1 MGRLK
6 KSFKPEHEMRKK
18 IDKAIRVLDLQREKL
33 NQVRARL
40 ERKDKH
46 YFNKAVKALATHK
59 KKKAI
64 VYANEMAE
72 VRKALKS
79 INQTKLAIEQISL
92 RLSTVK
98 DIGDIVTTI
107 APATSILRTVR
118 GNLSDVLP
126 KADEQFGVITELL
139 GSILFEAGQMG
150 GLTINFSAANFEA
163 EKILNKA
170 EAQVEKEIK
179 ARLPSVP
186 SVVEKEEISL

>member
-1 MGRLK
+1 MSRLK

-18 IDKAIRVLDLQREKL
+18 IDKTIRVLDLQREKL
-33 NQVRARL
+33 DQVRARL

-59 KKKAI
+59 KKKAV

-126 KADEQFGVITELL
+126 KADEQFGIITELL
-139 GSILFEAGQMG
+139 GSILFEVGQMG

-179 ARLPSVP
+179 AQLPSVP

>member
-1 MGRLK
+1 MSRLK

-18 IDKAIRVLDLQREKL
+18 IDKTIRVLDLQREKL
-33 NQVRARL
+33 DQVRARL

-126 KADEQFGVITELL
+126 KADEQFGIITELL

-179 ARLPSVP
+179 AQLPSVP

>member
-1 MGRLK
+1 
-6 KSFKPEHEMRKK
+6 MRKK
-18 IDKAIRVLDLQREKL
+18 IDKTIRVLDLQREKL
-33 NQVRARL
+33 DQVRARL

-59 KKKAI
+59 KKKAV

-126 KADEQFGVITELL
+126 KADEQFGIITELL
-139 GSILFEAGQMG
+139 GSILFEVGQMG

-179 ARLPSVP
+179 AQLPSVP